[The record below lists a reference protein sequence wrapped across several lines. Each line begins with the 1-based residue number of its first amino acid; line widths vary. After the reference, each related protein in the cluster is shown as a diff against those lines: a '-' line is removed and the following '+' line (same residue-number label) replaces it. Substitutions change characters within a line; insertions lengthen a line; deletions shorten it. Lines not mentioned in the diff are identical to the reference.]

1 MIDNTKT
8 IEAAK
13 TYAAQVTQSQKDKG
27 FTATH
32 LHIYTDKDGA
42 CLYFKPRLKNLNTG
56 DKYIRSISQ
65 DSSGKWQMKDPD
77 FSIVYPE
84 GGGKK
89 PIYRRHD
96 LQADADAIV
105 YIFEG
110 EQKADLASELGFIA
124 TTSGGSTQID
134 KYYWEPLAGRTVYL
148 WADNDSAGAQWLEQL
163 YQLLEALAAH
173 VKVID
178 AGALG
183 LAEKGDIVD
192 WVAIQRQ
199 AQPDITNDDLA
210 DAIKKL
216 PTFKDEQLVSLLA
229 DDIAEPSSLI
239 LPHEGEQVTPQLAQS
254 IIEQL
259 VALPELEYQLKRGEA
274 AKALNNMSVGTL
286 DKLVK
291 QARTELEAE
300 TTKSLVIDTEP
311 YQKPVDGA
319 AVANEIYQLVTQ
331 HIACT
336 DAVAIASTLWIIFT
350 WVIEAS
356 HIAPIAWINAPEKRC
371 GKSQLL
377 TLIALMSKRSLPSS
391 NITAAALFRCIEK
404 YNPTLIIDEVD
415 TFVNDNEDLRGVL
428 NAGHS
433 RDNPYIIRCAGD
445 DNEPKEFYVYG
456 AKALSGIG
464 KIPSTLMDRSISLTL
479 RRKLNNEHRDRVR
492 DLSRDT
498 TNTIKAKL
506 ARWSDDNLQAVK
518 EATPILPKAINDRM
532 QDNWEILLKI
542 AAVIGDEWLQRANSA
557 CIEISGIEHDEP
569 SLNEQLLM
577 DIKAVFELKKV
588 TRIFSDDL
596 ITALCADPEMN
607 WSTYNR
613 GKPITQKQVSNRLGE
628 YSISPKQMRTE
639 NGNRRGYD
647 IAYFQDTFKRYLSAT
662 PSQSVTTLQVNDSK
676 GYSEKISVTMQS
688 DVTLKKP
695 LQALVGKACNGVTHR
710 DPQHDAANENSNDN
724 SGHLANKVRGVI

>member
-1 MIDNTKT
+1 MMTDNINIIKSAKAY
-8 IEAAK
+8 AAK
-13 TYAAQVTQSQKDKG
+13 VTQSQKAEG
-27 FTATH
+27 FIATH
-32 LHIYTDKDGA
+32 LHIYTDKGGGFIYA
-42 CLYFKPRLKNLNTG
+42 KPRLKNHYTG

-65 DSSGKWQMKDPD
+65 DRAGKWQMKDPD
-77 FSIVYPE
+77 FNIVYPE
-84 GGGKK
+84 GRGKK
-89 PIYRRHD
+89 PLYLRHTLVRD
-96 LQADADAIV
+96 TSSTV

-110 EQKADLASELGFIA
+110 EQKAELAQSLGLIA
-124 TTSGGSTQID
+124 TTSGGSTQIGSYHWD
-134 KYYWEPLAGRTVYL
+134 PLSGCTVCL
-148 WADNDSAGAQWLEQL
+148 WADNDSAGVIWLEQL
-163 YQLLEALAAH
+163 YKTLKAIDCDVQ
-173 VKVID
+173 VID
-178 AGALG
+178 IDDLG
-183 LAEKGDIVD
+183 LSKKGDIVD
-192 WVAIQRQ
+192 WIDMQRQ
-199 AQPDITNDDLA
+199 AKPDITNEELA
-210 DAIKKL
+210 ESIKKL
-216 PTFKDEQLVSLLA
+216 PILADEQLVFLS

-239 LPHEGEQVTPQLAQS
+239 LPQEGEQVTPELAQS

-259 VALPELEYQLKRGEA
+259 AALSELEYQLKRSVS

-291 QARTELEAE
+291 QVRCELEAE
-300 TTKSLVIDTEP
+300 TNKSLVIDTEP
-311 YQKPVDGA
+311 YQNPVNGA
-319 AVANEIYQLVTQ
+319 IVAEEIYKLVTR

-404 YNPTLIIDEVD
+404 YKPTLIIDEVD

-506 ARWSDDNLQAVK
+506 ARWSDDNLQVVK
-518 EATPILPKAINDRM
+518 EATPLLPKAINDRM

-542 AAVIGDEWLQRANSA
+542 ATTLGDEWLQRANSA

-569 SLNEQLLM
+569 SLNEQLLI
-577 DIKAVFELKKV
+577 DIKGIFELKKV

-596 ITALCADPEMN
+596 ITALCTDPEMN

-628 YSISPKQMRTE
+628 YGISPKQMRTA

-647 IAYFQDTFKRYLSAT
+647 IAYFQDAFKRYLSAI
-662 PSQSVTTLQVNDSK
+662 PSQSVTTLQANSSK
-676 GYSEKISVTMQS
+676 GCSEKISVTMQGG
-688 DVTLKKP
+688 VTLKKP
-695 LQALVGKACNGVTHR
+695 LQAMGNKACNGVTHTSTQYS
-710 DPQHDAANENSNDN
+710 PANENS
-724 SGHLANKVRGVI
+724 SQSVNKVRGVI

>member
-1 MIDNTKT
+1 MMTDNIKI

-13 TYAAQVTQSQKDKG
+13 TYAAQVTQSQKAKG

-32 LHIYTDKDGA
+32 LHIYTDKEGSF
-42 CLYFKPRLKNLNTG
+42 LYAKLRLKNLDTG

-65 DSSGKWQMKDPD
+65 DNAGKWQMKEPD
-77 FSIVYPE
+77 FNIVYPE

-89 PIYRRHD
+89 PIYKRHD
-96 LQADADAIV
+96 LQAGTDAAV

-110 EQKADLASELGFIA
+110 EQKADLASKLGFIA

-134 KYYWEPLAGRTVYL
+134 KYHWQPLAGHTAYL
-148 WADNDSAGAQWLEQL
+148 WADNDSAGAGWLEQL
-163 YQLLEALAAH
+163 YNTLKALSCD
-173 VKVID
+173 VRVID
-178 AGALG
+178 SDKLG
-183 LAEKGDIVD
+183 LPEKGDIVD
-192 WVAIQRQ
+192 WVAMQRQ
-199 AQPDITNDDLA
+199 VKPDIINEELA
-210 DAIKKL
+210 EAIKKL
-216 PTFKDEQLVSLLA
+216 PILADEQLVFLS
-229 DDIAEPSSLI
+229 DNIAEPSSLI
-239 LPHEGEQVTPQLAQS
+239 LPQDGEQVTPELAQI

-259 VALPELEYQLKRGEA
+259 AALPELEYQLKRSIS

-291 QARTELEAE
+291 QVRCELEAE

-311 YQKPVDGA
+311 YQTPVNGA
-319 AVANEIYQLVTQ
+319 MVADEIYKLVTR

-404 YNPTLIIDEVD
+404 YKPTLIIDEVD

-479 RRKLNNEHRDRVR
+479 RRKLSNEHRDRVR

-506 ARWSDDNLQAVK
+506 ARWSDDNLQVVK
-518 EATPILPKAINDRM
+518 DATPLLPKAINDRM
-532 QDNWEILLKI
+532 QDNWEILLKV
-542 AAVIGDEWLQRANSA
+542 AAILGDEWLQHANSA

-569 SLNEQLLM
+569 SLNEQLLI
-577 DIKAVFELKKV
+577 DIKVIFELKKV

-628 YSISPKQMRTE
+628 YNISPKQMRTA

-647 IAYFQDTFKRYLSAT
+647 IAYFQDTFKRYLSAIS
-662 PSQSVTTLQVNDSK
+662 SQSVTALQVNDSK
-676 GYSEKISVTMQS
+676 GYSEKVSVTTQS
-688 DVTLKKP
+688 NVTLKKP

-710 DPQHDAANENSNDN
+710 DPQHGAANENS
-724 SGHLANKVRGVI
+724 SQSANKVRGVI

>member
-1 MIDNTKT
+1 MMTDSKNT
-8 IEAAK
+8 IEQAK
-13 TYAAQVTQSQKDKG
+13 AYAVKVTQSPQDNG
-27 FTATH
+27 FTLTH
-32 LHIYTDKDGA
+32 LHIYTDSHGGF
-42 CLYFKPRLKNLNTG
+42 LYAKPRLKNHENG

-65 DSSGKWQMKDPD
+65 DSAGKWQMRDPD
-77 FSIVYPE
+77 FERVYPE

-89 PIYRRHD
+89 PLYLRHT
-96 LQADADAIV
+96 LALSTSSMV
-105 YIFEG
+105 YVFEG
-110 EQKADLASELGFIA
+110 EQKAELAQSLGLIA

-134 KYYWEPLAGRTVYL
+134 KYHWEPLAGRSVCL
-148 WADNDSAGAQWLEQL
+148 WADNDSAGAGWFETL
-163 YQLLEALAAH
+163 YKVLSKLNCNIC
-173 VKVID
+173 VID
-178 AGALG
+178 IDRLE
-183 LAEKGDIVD
+183 LPEKGDIVD
-192 WVAIQRQ
+192 WVAMQRQ
-199 AQPDITNDDLA
+199 QDAAGTDDEIVQ
-210 DAIKKL
+210 AIKKL
-216 PTFKDEQLVSLLA
+216 PILANEQLLLFS

-239 LPHEGEQVTPQLAQS
+239 LPQDGEQVTPQLAQN

-259 VALPELEYQLKRGEA
+259 AALPELEYQLKRSES

-291 QARTELEAE
+291 QTRSELEAE

-311 YQKPVDGA
+311 YEKPVDGA

-336 DAVAIASTLWIIFT
+336 DAVAIASTLWVIFT

-498 TNTIKAKL
+498 TDTIKAKL
-506 ARWSDDNLQAVK
+506 ARWSDDNLLAVK
-518 EATPILPKAINDRM
+518 EVTPILPQAINDRM
-532 QDNWEILLKI
+532 QDNWEILLKV
-542 AAVIGDEWLQRANSA
+542 AAVLGDEWLQRANNA
-557 CIEISGIEHDEP
+557 CTKISGIEHDEP

-577 DIKAVFELKKV
+577 DIKIVFELKKI

-596 ITALCADPEMN
+596 IAALCTDPEMN
-607 WSTYNR
+607 WATYNR

-628 YSISPKQMRTE
+628 YGISPKQMRTA

-647 IAYFQDTFKRYLSAT
+647 IAYFQDTFKRYLLAT

-676 GYSEKISVTMQS
+676 DFSEKRSVTTQD
-688 DVTLKKP
+688 DVTLRNQTQT
-695 LQALVGKACNGVTHR
+695 LQGKGCNGVTLR
-710 DPQHDAANENSNDN
+710 NPQPSTVSVNDSNL
-724 SGHLANKVRGVI
+724 SNKVRGTI

>member
-1 MIDNTKT
+1 MTDNIKI

-13 TYAAQVTQSQKDKG
+13 TYAAQVTQSQKAKG

-32 LHIYTDKDGA
+32 LHIYTDKEGSF
-42 CLYFKPRLKNLNTG
+42 LYAKLRLKNIDTG

-65 DSSGKWQMKDPD
+65 DNAGKWQMKEPD
-77 FSIVYPE
+77 FNIVYPE

-89 PIYRRHD
+89 PIYKRHD
-96 LQADADAIV
+96 LQAGTDAVV

-110 EQKADLASELGFIA
+110 EQKADLASKLGFIA

-134 KYYWEPLAGRTVYL
+134 KYHWQPLAGHTAYL
-148 WADNDSAGAQWLEQL
+148 WADNDSAGAGWLEQL
-163 YQLLEALAAH
+163 YNTLKALSCD
-173 VKVID
+173 VRVID
-178 AGALG
+178 SDKLG
-183 LAEKGDIVD
+183 LPEKGDIVD
-192 WVAIQRQ
+192 WVAMQRQ
-199 AQPDITNDDLA
+199 VKPDIINEELA
-210 DAIKKL
+210 EAIKKL
-216 PTFKDEQLVSLLA
+216 PILADEQLVFLS
-229 DDIAEPSSLI
+229 DNIAEPSSLI
-239 LPHEGEQVTPQLAQS
+239 LPQDGEQVTPELAQI

-259 VALPELEYQLKRGEA
+259 AALPELEYQLKRSIS

-291 QARTELEAE
+291 QVRCELEAE

-311 YQKPVDGA
+311 YQTPVNGA
-319 AVANEIYQLVTQ
+319 MVADEIYKLVTR

-404 YNPTLIIDEVD
+404 YKPTLIIDEVD

-479 RRKLNNEHRDRVR
+479 RRKLSNEHRDRVR

-506 ARWSDDNLQAVK
+506 ARWSDDNLQVVK
-518 EATPILPKAINDRM
+518 DATPLLPKAINDRM
-532 QDNWEILLKI
+532 QDNWEILLKV
-542 AAVIGDEWLQRANSA
+542 AAILGDEWLQHANSA

-569 SLNEQLLM
+569 SLNEQLLI
-577 DIKAVFELKKV
+577 DIKVIFELKKV

-628 YSISPKQMRTE
+628 YNISPKQMRTA

-647 IAYFQDTFKRYLSAT
+647 IAYFQDTFKRYLSAIS
-662 PSQSVTTLQVNDSK
+662 SQSVTALQVNDSK
-676 GYSEKISVTMQS
+676 GYSEKVSVTTQS
-688 DVTLKKP
+688 NVTLKKP

-710 DPQHDAANENSNDN
+710 DPQHGAANENS
-724 SGHLANKVRGVI
+724 SQSANKVRGVI